1 MTTVTM
7 KGTPLELAGN
17 EIKVGDQAPGFEV
30 TDGELNPAEAA
41 AIVKGV
47 TLLITVPSLDT
58 SVCSKETRRLSGEL
72 AKLETDFDLNPI
84 LISMDLPFAQQ
95 RWLKDAGID
104 NIRAFSDYRLADFGK
119 KYGVLIEKLRLLAR
133 SVWII
138 DGTGTVRY
146 KQLVDE
152 VTDEPDYDEVIEAIK
167 NV

>member
-1 MTTVTM
+1 MTKVTM

-41 AIVKGV
+41 GIVKGV

-58 SVCSKETRRLSGEL
+58 SVCSKEARRLSGEL

-95 RWLKDAGID
+95 RWLEEAGIE

-119 KYGVLIEKLRLLAR
+119 KYGVVIEKLRLLAR
-133 SVWII
+133 TVWII
-138 DGTGTVRY
+138 DGTGTIRY
-146 KQLVDE
+146 KQVVDE